1 MKAAI
6 LENKGVITYTEVPT
20 PMPQPGHVILQVH
33 AASICGSDISR
44 FAKGHRMYPLIL
56 GHEVAGVISAVGEG
70 VSGDLVGK
78 HAAIIPLVPCFECE
92 ECLRGYYSA
101 CHRYSFI
108 GSRQSGGFA
117 DYVEIPERNALIVPD
132 DLPFEAAALIE
143 PSTVARH
150 ILDLGGFRAGQTAV
164 VLGAG
169 SIGLM
174 VVQWLRILK
183 ASLIICT
190 DVTEANLEIARKVG
204 AHVTLNPKQV
214 DVKEEV
220 KKLAGDGVDL
230 AIEAAGSPQTLAQT
244 IQVTRPRGTVVFG
257 GNQPLDQSLP
267 MQFIED
273 VMRKELKLVGCF
285 MSYSAPFPGHEWTD
299 TVEAIRSGELD
310 MDTMISH
317 HYPLSA
323 VTDVFQQ
330 IAAHTLPHQ
339 KIILLPEGQA

>member
-1 MKAAI
+1 MKAAV
-6 LENKGVITYTEVPT
+6 LENKGVLSYGDVPT
-20 PMPQPGHVILQVH
+20 PTPRPGHVLLQMR

-56 GHEVAGVISAVGEG
+56 GHEIAGIITAVGEG
-70 VSGDLVGK
+70 VSDGLIGK

-92 ECLRGYYSA
+92 ECQRGYYSA

-132 DLPFEAAALIE
+132 DMPFEAAALIE

-150 ILDLGGFRAGQTAV
+150 ILDLGEFQAGQSAI
-164 VLGAG
+164 VLGGG

-190 DVTEANLEIARKVG
+190 DVSEENLAIARTVG
-204 AHVTLNPKQV
+204 AHVTLNPKDV
-214 DVKEEV
+214 DVVAEV
-220 KKLAGDGVDL
+220 KKLSGDGVDL
-230 AIEAAGSPQTLAQT
+230 AVEAAGVPQTLLQT
-244 IQVTRPRGTVVFG
+244 IQVTRPRGAVVFG
-257 GNQPLDQSLP
+257 GNQPLDAALP
-267 MQFIED
+267 MAFIED
-273 VMRKELKLVGCF
+273 MMRKELGLVGCF

-299 TVEAIRSGELD
+299 TLAALQSGELNIEA
-310 MDTMISH
+310 MISH

-323 VTDVFQQ
+323 APEVFEQ
-330 IAAHTLPHQ
+330 IAAHQLAHQ
-339 KIILLPEGQA
+339 KIILLPPE